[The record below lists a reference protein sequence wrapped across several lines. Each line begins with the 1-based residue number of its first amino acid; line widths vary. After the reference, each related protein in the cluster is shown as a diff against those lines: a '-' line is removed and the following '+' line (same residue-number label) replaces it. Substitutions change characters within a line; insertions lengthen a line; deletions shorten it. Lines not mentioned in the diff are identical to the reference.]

1 MYVLYVYIILPFIAH
16 LSFQIFLFFYIT
28 AHIHKRYVYMYTYV
42 YIHICIYYMYVLY
55 VYTYAHLSFK
65 KGTDPTQARS
75 RALVLA
81 RSTQQEEGKML
92 FVGAS

>member
-16 LSFQIFLFFYIT
+16 LSFQKNLFFYIT

-75 RALVLA
+75 RALVFLYLA
-81 RSTQQEEGKML
+81 SLYSSKVNNL
-92 FVGAS
+92 CV

>member
-1 MYVLYVYIILPFIAH
+1 MVMTIYGNVR
-16 LSFQIFLFFYIT
+16 
-28 AHIHKRYVYMYTYV
+28 IHKRYV
-42 YIHICIYYMYVLY
+42 YMYVLY

-81 RSTQQEEGKML
+81 VSGTQTKRSR
-92 FVGAS
+92 

>member
-1 MYVLYVYIILPFIAH
+1 MYILYVCIICIYYFAIYSSFE
-16 LSFQIFLFFYIT
+16 LSKILFFYIT

-75 RALVLA
+75 RALVFTKSCVLS
-81 RSTQQEEGKML
+81 R
-92 FVGAS
+92 